1 MLKQVFLDCDGTL
14 LDSEQYWLQ
23 APIRLLIS
31 RHLTVPPCIL
41 GDDRSTFLRPTITR
55 LLEDEK
61 TAKALGMTWQE
72 ILDWS
77 YQSMAEEYKGFIQPK
92 NGAEAVLRLLK
103 EKNIGVTVVTAT
115 CEEWVRQ
122 GMERTGLMPYLDE
135 IVSTDGQ
142 PFGKEKPELFL
153 RLAEERGVKPEECL
167 LLDDAAY
174 ALSGAKAAGCAAWG
188 IYDAIR
194 VPEHNQVLEIADC
207 FFDDL
212 VQVGEAL
219 KELLSSR

>member
-1 MLKQVFLDCDGTL
+1 MIRQAFLDCDGTL

-23 APIRLLIS
+23 APIRLLVS
-31 RHLTVPPCIL
+31 RHLNVPACIL
-41 GDDRSTFLRPTITR
+41 GDNRSTFLRPTITA
-55 LLEDEK
+55 LLEDEP
-61 TAKALGMTWQE
+61 TARALGMTWQE

-77 YQSMAEEYKGFIQPK
+77 YQSMAEEYEGYIQPK
-92 NGAEAVLRLLK
+92 KGAVELLRLLK
-103 EKNIGVTVVTAT
+103 EKNIAVTVVTAT
-115 CEEWVRQ
+115 CEQWVRQ
-122 GMERTGLMPYLDE
+122 GMERTGLMPYLDG

-188 IYDAIR
+188 VHDVIR
-194 VPEHNQVLEIADC
+194 VPEHDQVLQIADR
-207 FFDDL
+207 FFNDL
-212 VQVGEAL
+212 VLVREAL
-219 KELLSSR
+219 NELS